1 MMLHIKLL
9 MVQTLYLLFSI
20 KEAGILEYVIELN
33 LELLI
38 EYISYFVKKNNVSYV
53 YFHNSTKIDINLD
66 DNLPLKKQQLGML

>member
-9 MVQTLYLLFSI
+9 MVQSLHLLFSI

-33 LELLI
+33 IELLI

-53 YFHNSTKIDINLD
+53 YFHNSTKTDINLD